1 MRGKII
7 TVSSVLALLFACFLT
22 GTPSAEAQDSSAP
35 SGEEA
40 VTPFLLPDAGP
51 FEPKSLGEQNTAAI
65 TAWLKGGHADATA
78 EAFTHWDDEGA
89 VPPNCSV
96 CHAGAGFRS
105 FHGLDGSEPGLP
117 EAPIPAGGVVDCETC
132 HNDGLAS
139 ISELTLPSGVVHPVV
154 GVEAACMTCHQ
165 GRAAGA
171 TVENATASKPDDTVD
186 AELRFVNPH
195 YATAAASWLGG
206 YGGAGYHYPGKTYS
220 GRFFHARPVASCV
233 SCHNPHSL
241 EVKVETCAT
250 CHDAETPEAIRIRK
264 QSYDGSGKLS
274 VGIRSDIA
282 ANAQLL
288 METLV
293 TYTGEVAGTALVFEP
308 HYPYFFADAN
318 GDGVADQVDGSS
330 VNYAAWTPRSLK
342 AAYNWKLVTADPGIY
357 AHNPHY
363 ALELLYD
370 SIEDL
375 AGATDSVDFDSLNI
389 LR

>member
-1 MRGKII
+1 MRGKFI

-40 VTPFLLPDAGP
+40 ITPFLLPDAGP

-264 QSYDGSGKLS
+264 QSYDGSGNLS

-288 METLV
+288 MATLV

>member
-7 TVSSVLALLFACFLT
+7 AVSPVLALLAACFLT
-22 GTPSAEAQDSSAP
+22 GTSAAQAQDATATDSDGAI
-35 SGEEA
+35 
-40 VTPFLLPDAGP
+40 TPFVLPDAGP

-78 EAFTHWDDEGA
+78 EAFTHWNEEGE

-105 FHGLDGSEPGLP
+105 FHGLDGSAPGLP
-117 EAPIPAGGVVDCETC
+117 ESPLPTGGVVDCETC

-139 ISELTLPSGVVHPVV
+139 IAEITLPSGVVHPVV

-171 TVENATASKPDDTVD
+171 TVEAATASKPDDTPD

-206 YGGAGYHYPGKTYS
+206 YGGAGVHYPGKTYS

-241 EVKVETCAT
+241 EVKVETCTT
-250 CHDAETPEAIRIRK
+250 CHDADSPRAIRIRK
-264 QSYDGSGKLS
+264 QSYDGSGNLA
-274 VGIRSDIA
+274 VGIRSDIE
-282 ANAQLL
+282 ANARLL

-293 TYTGEVAGTALVFEP
+293 AYTSEVAGTALVFEA
-308 HYPYFFADAN
+308 HYPYFFADTN
-318 GDGVADQVDGSS
+318 GDGVADQAEGRAVT
-330 VNYAAWTPRSLK
+330 YAAWTPRSLR

-375 AGATDSVDFDSLNI
+375 AGATDSVDFDTLNI

>member
-7 TVSSVLALLFACFLT
+7 TVSSVLALLFASFLT

-40 VTPFLLPDAGP
+40 ITPFLLPDAGP

-117 EAPIPAGGVVDCETC
+117 EAPISAGGVVDCETC

-171 TVENATASKPDDTVD
+171 TVENATAAKPDDTVD

-264 QSYDGSGKLS
+264 QSYDGSGNLS
-274 VGIRSDIA
+274 VGIHSDIE

-293 TYTGEVAGTALVFEP
+293 TYTSEVAGTALVFEP

-318 GDGVADQVDGSS
+318 GDGLADQVDGSS

>member
-1 MRGKII
+1 MRGKFI

-40 VTPFLLPDAGP
+40 ITPFLLPDAGP

-165 GRAAGA
+165 GRAAGV

-264 QSYDGSGKLS
+264 QSYDGSGNLS